1 MWGGAEPHTQ
11 TIISGLLVS
20 DEAMTTRNRSFEK
33 LLEEKPTLD
42 ELCEHIRI
50 GDKWYQ
56 FGILLKLDFKK
67 LNDIHR
73 RPDDST
79 YNTLKMFQLWLNT
92 NPHATRRQIIDALR
106 KEVIEEN
113 TIAHEYELVVLR
125 QSCISA
131 GE

>member
-1 MWGGAEPHTQ
+1 MA
-11 TIISGLLVS
+11 
-20 DEAMTTRNRSFEK
+20 TRNLSFEEI
-33 LLEEKPTLD
+33 LEEKPTLD

-56 FGILLKLDFKK
+56 FGILLKLDSKK

-79 YNTLKMFQLWLNT
+79 YNTLKMFELWLNT
-92 NPHATRRQIIDALR
+92 KPHATRRQIIDALR

-113 TIAHEYELVVLR
+113 TIAHEYELVILR
-125 QSCISA
+125 KSCISA

>member
-56 FGILLKLDFKK
+56 FGILLKLDSKK

-125 QSCISA
+125 QYCISA

>member
-56 FGILLKLDFKK
+56 FGILLKLDSKK

-79 YNTLKMFQLWLNT
+79 YNTLKMFELWLNT
-92 NPHATRRQIIDALR
+92 KPHATRRQIIDALR
-106 KEVIEEN
+106 KEVIKEN
-113 TIAHEYELVVLR
+113 TIAHDYELVILR
-125 QSCISA
+125 KSCISA

>member
-1 MWGGAEPHTQ
+1 M
-11 TIISGLLVS
+11 ISGLLVS

-56 FGILLKLDFKK
+56 FGILLKLDSKK

-73 RPDDST
+73 RPYDST